1 MNTDQFLEQEIDLLN
16 ARISSADLVLTEFAD
31 LIDAVALVKSKM
43 DLSKEYMNRN
53 NPVLAYKAM
62 LDSLQ
67 QLISVNQNILDRI
80 LTLKKTV
87 ILSDDANT

>member
-67 QLISVNQNILDRI
+67 NLISVNQNILDRI

-87 ILSDDANT
+87 ISSDDANT